1 MTIDQYAIV
10 PSLSIGIATTG
21 VYWLCTL
28 DWEAMG
34 RLKLPLLGTVLAIG
48 IAIHQVQRYL
58 KILQQRREQQLQR
71 NR

>member
-1 MTIDQYAIV
+1 
-10 PSLSIGIATTG
+10 
-21 VYWLCTL
+21 
-28 DWEAMG
+28 MG